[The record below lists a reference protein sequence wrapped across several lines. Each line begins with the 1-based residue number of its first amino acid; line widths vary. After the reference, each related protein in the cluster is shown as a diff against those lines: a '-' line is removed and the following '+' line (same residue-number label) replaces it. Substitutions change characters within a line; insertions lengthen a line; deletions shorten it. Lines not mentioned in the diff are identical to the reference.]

1 VIASSYPFLDVMWTI
16 LVFFAWLIWF
26 WLLITVFGDVFRRRD
41 LSGWGKAAWIIFVIV
56 LPYLGVL
63 IYFIAEHDGMAE
75 RNEKQME
82 QSKAQV
88 DDYVRSVSATSDPAE
103 QIAKG
108 KKLLDDGAITPS
120 EFDAL
125 KQKALAQAT

>member
-1 VIASSYPFLDVMWTI
+1 MWTM
-16 LVFFAWLIWF
+16 LVFFAWVIWF
-26 WLLITVFGDVFRRRD
+26 WLLITVFGDLFRRRD
-41 LSGWGKAAWIIFVIV
+41 LSGWGRAGWIIFVIV

-63 IYFIAEHDGMAE
+63 IYLIAQHDGMEE
-75 RNEKQME
+75 RNAKQME

-108 KKLLDDGAITPS
+108 KKLLDDGAITPA

-125 KQKALAQAT
+125 KQKALATAT

>member
-1 VIASSYPFLDVMWTI
+1 MWTM

-26 WLLITVFGDVFRRRD
+26 WLLITVFGDLFRRSD
-41 LSGWGKAAWIIFVIV
+41 LSGWGRAGWIIFVIV

-63 IYFIAEHDGMAE
+63 VYLIAQHDGMAE
-75 RNEKQME
+75 RNAKQME

-88 DDYVRSVSATSDPAE
+88 DDYVRSVSATSDPAG
-103 QIAKG
+103 QIAQG
-108 KKLLDDGAITPS
+108 KKLLDDGAITPA

-125 KQKALAQAT
+125 KQKALAQAS

>member
-1 VIASSYPFLDVMWTI
+1 MWTM

-26 WLLITVFGDVFRRRD
+26 WLLITVFGDLFRRRD
-41 LSGWGKAAWIIFVIV
+41 LSGWSKAAWIIFVIV
-56 LPYLGVL
+56 LPYVGVL
-63 IYFIAEHDGMAE
+63 VYLIAQHDGMEE
-75 RNEKQME
+75 RSAKQIE
-82 QSKAQV
+82 QSKAQM

-108 KKLLDDGAITPS
+108 KKLLDEGAITS
-120 EFDAL
+120 AEFDAL